1 MLDLL
6 SVCEGDD
13 MKRDIAYYMA
23 LPYREI
29 IEADAAGGYV
39 GYVAELK
46 GCITQAETKAE
57 LLDLLEDAKRCWLE
71 AALEEGLTIPKPQSE
86 ENFSGKFNLRLPKS
100 LHRER
105 QSGGG
110 QSESACRMF
119 DCKRAEEL
127 CCEMIFDRE
136 AVVCG
141 RFFPF

>member
-71 AALEEGLTIPKPQSE
+71 AAVGRKLQRKIQSA
-86 ENFSGKFNLRLPKS
+86 PAQKS
-100 LHRER
+100 ASRAGAQC

-119 DCKRAEEL
+119 DRKRAEDL
-127 CCEMIFDRE
+127 CCEMIL
-136 AVVCG
+136 AG
-141 RFFPF
+141 RRFYVEDFFFFEDVS

>member
-1 MLDLL
+1 
-6 SVCEGDD
+6 

-57 LLDLLEDAKRCWLE
+57 LLDLLE
-71 AALEEGLTIPKPQSE
+71 EGLTIPKPQSE

-100 LHRER
+100 LHRELALSAKAEGVSLN
-105 QSGGG
+105 QLAVCLIASGLKT
-110 QSESACRMF
+110 SAVR
-119 DCKRAEEL
+119 
-127 CCEMIFDRE
+127 
-136 AVVCG
+136 
-141 RFFPF
+141 

>member
-1 MLDLL
+1 MREMMLMLMLDLL

-71 AALEEGLTIPKPQSE
+71 AALEEGLTIPKPRSE

-100 LHRER
+100 LHRELALSAKAEGVSLN
-105 QSGGG
+105 QLAVCLIASGLKT
-110 QSESACRMF
+110 SAVR
-119 DCKRAEEL
+119 
-127 CCEMIFDRE
+127 
-136 AVVCG
+136 
-141 RFFPF
+141 